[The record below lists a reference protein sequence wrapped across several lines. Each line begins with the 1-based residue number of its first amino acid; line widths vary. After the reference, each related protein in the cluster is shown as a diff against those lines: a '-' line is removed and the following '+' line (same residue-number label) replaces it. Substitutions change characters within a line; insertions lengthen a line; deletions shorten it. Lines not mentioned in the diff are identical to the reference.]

1 MWSDLTD
8 WRKIRN
14 VMDTVFHAEGDEAL
28 EQVAQGGCGRPIPGG
43 IQCQAGCG
51 SGQPGLV
58 VGDPAHG
65 RKVET
70 RCSLRSFSTQAILC
84 GSQMFTKKS
93 KN

>member
-43 IQCQAGCG
+43 IQGQAGCG
-51 SGQPGLV
+51 SGQPVLV
-58 VGDPAHG
+58 TDDPA
-65 RKVET
+65 
-70 RCSLRSFSTQAILC
+70 RSTAIE
-84 GSQMFTKKS
+84 SR
-93 KN
+93 